1 MHDGVTKSLD
11 SGDGA
16 MQHVFLLL
24 AGQPVMPS
32 IVGIV
37 AMLAVLLLMRALL
50 RLWDRRIAAS
60 LDRELRDLRSGT
72 RMGVETHPSEATPL
86 PFET

>member
-1 MHDGVTKSLD
+1 
-11 SGDGA
+11 
-16 MQHVFLLL
+16 
-24 AGQPVMPS
+24 MPS

-37 AMLAVLLLMRALL
+37 AMLAAFLLMRRLL

-72 RMGVETHPSEATPL
+72 RMNAEAHANDATPL
-86 PFET
+86 PSET